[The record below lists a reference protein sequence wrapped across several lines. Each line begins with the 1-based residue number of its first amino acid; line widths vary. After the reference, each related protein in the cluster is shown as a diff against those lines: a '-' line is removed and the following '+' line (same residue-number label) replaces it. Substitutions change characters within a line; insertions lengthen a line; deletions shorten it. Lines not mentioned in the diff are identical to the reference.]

1 MPDHNH
7 EFTRTK
13 DHEFTRIK
21 SLFLEPSCAFVD
33 SLILVLPLI
42 HPLTRRLRLHNLRLT
57 HRTIPDY
64 NSLDF
69 VIARTK

>member
-1 MPDHNH
+1 MPDWNH

-13 DHEFTRIK
+13 RPRIHTNK
-21 SLFLEPSCAFVD
+21 NPFLEPSCAFVD